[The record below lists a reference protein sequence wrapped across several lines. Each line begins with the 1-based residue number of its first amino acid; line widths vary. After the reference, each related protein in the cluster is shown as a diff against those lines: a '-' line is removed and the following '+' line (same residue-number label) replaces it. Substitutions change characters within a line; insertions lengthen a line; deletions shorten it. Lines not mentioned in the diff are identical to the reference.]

1 MGVYEWRRLN
11 CSLVKRIMI
20 AKELTKFCNKVIII
34 SMENELEERRIYI

>member
-1 MGVYEWRRLN
+1 
-11 CSLVKRIMI
+11 MI